1 MAIPQYK
8 YNLDHLDEQILAK
21 IEHLLPMLMLG
32 QVSVGDVNNDYVLKV
47 DKLEMVS
54 EGKNKY

>member
-8 YNLDHLDEQILAK
+8 YNLDEQILAK

-32 QVSVGDVNNDYVLKV
+32 QVSVGDVNDYVLKV